1 MKKVIGILAVVAFA
15 ANMASAELLKNAKY
29 TGSIEVK
36 SVTVN
41 NYPGFD
47 ADNLVNNHS
56 ETMPRVMLGVNF
68 DLNDEIN
75 AQITAVK
82 CDNQYGNNPNTA
94 GQSIDNVTA
103 AVMFSEAYMNLKNV
117 FGVNHRIGRQYYGNS
132 GDMVIYFGP
141 SSNLGS
147 SYSVSAL
154 NAWFGEW
161 KKDKWS
167 ATALI
172 GKWQENSVVNMR
184 DKDVYGVTAAY
195 DFSEM
200 MKPSLYVYQLDD
212 RIASLTAAKT
222 NVAGVKVTGK
232 WQDLG

>member
-82 CDNQYGNNPNTA
+82 CDNQYGNT
-94 GQSIDNVTA
+94 
-103 AVMFSEAYMNLKNV
+103 
-117 FGVNHRIGRQYYGNS
+117 

-154 NAWFGEW
+154 DAWFGEW